1 MLLTTPLIVRLTV
14 TNAETSFHITELREC
29 RSAVIDRPIE
39 SAEMS
44 TEQHTIPVG
53 ENVSGTAGVVPDG
66 LSPKL
71 YNDDLAPTSRV
82 GRRWSS
88 YNIFTLW
95 ANDVHSL
102 GNYAFAIGL
111 FALGLGGWQILTAL
125 VLGGVF
131 LFLLLNLSGFMGE
144 KTGVPFPVMSRISFG
159 IRGAQ
164 IPALI
169 RGGVAI
175 AWFGIQTYLAS
186 VVLRIMLIALFPGA
200 ADLDTNRFL
209 GLSTLGWISFVSLW
223 VIQVIIVSYGM
234 EMIRRYEAFA
244 GPVILITMV
253 ALAVW
258 MLSKADWTIAWST
271 PDSLT
276 GVDMWLQII
285 GGASLWVAIYG
296 TFVLNFCDFTRNA
309 ESRKAIVR
317 GNFWGIPLNML
328 LFGGIVIVLAG
339 AQFRINGTV
348 IESPS
353 DIVQTVPNTFL
364 LVLACLAL
372 LILTVAVNLMANF
385 VAPIYA
391 LSNLFPRH
399 LDFRRA
405 ALVAAIIGLVI
416 LPWNLYNSPAVI
428 NYFLGGLGA
437 LLGPLFGIVMADYW
451 LVRRSRID
459 VPALFSE
466 APGAAYHYRNGVNM
480 RAIAALVPTAAI
492 ALVMA
497 FVPAFEVVSEFS
509 WFIGAGLGAVV
520 YLAVADRRGPFA
532 EVSGEPISV
541 ASTH

>member
-1 MLLTTPLIVRLTV
+1 
-14 TNAETSFHITELREC
+14 
-29 RSAVIDRPIE
+29 
-39 SAEMS
+39 MS
-44 TEQHTIPVG
+44 TEPPTISRGDAPSA
-53 ENVSGTAGVVPDG
+53 SGTLVADAAADNGVTGIVPAG
-66 LSPKL
+66 LSPRL
-71 YNDDLAPTSRV
+71 YNKDLAPTSRV
-82 GRRWSS
+82 GRRWRS

-164 IPALI
+164 IPAVI

-186 VVLRIMLIALFPGA
+186 VVLRILLVALFPSA

-209 GLSTLGWISFVSLW
+209 GLSTLGWIAFVSLW

-234 EMIRRYEAFA
+234 EMIRKYEAFA

-253 ALAVW
+253 ALAIW
-258 MLSKADWTIAWST
+258 MLSKSDWSIAWST
-271 PDSLT
+271 PDSKT
-276 GVDMWLQII
+276 GADMWLHII

-309 ESRKAIVR
+309 ASRKSIVR

-339 AQFRINGTV
+339 AQFKINGTT

-353 DIVQTVPNTFL
+353 DIVKTVPNTFL

-391 LSNLFPRH
+391 LSNLFPRY

-405 ALVAAIIGLVI
+405 GLVAAVIGLII

-451 LVRRSRID
+451 LVKRSRID

-466 APGAAYHYRNGVNM
+466 AADGAYHYWNGVNL

-509 WFIGAGLGAVV
+509 WFIGAGLGAIV
-520 YLAVADRRGPFA
+520 YLVMADRRGPFA
-532 EVSGEPISV
+532 EVSGEEISV